1 MCFIFFSLTD
11 ASVLT
16 VGTDLCVLQDTTS
29 VILPDITVHLG
40 LHVFLLVTHMSVI
53 VPLVK
58 LASFVRKVSS

>member
-1 MCFIFFSLTD
+1 M
-11 ASVLT
+11 LT

-53 VPLVK
+53 VPLVE